1 MPKGATGGGGRAAIE
16 FKRVS
21 VVVVYPNQWKP
32 LVFIGRMTESFQ
44 AATTTTTT
52 QRKI

>member
-21 VVVVYPNQWKP
+21 DVVVYPNQWKP

-44 AATTTTTT
+44 
-52 QRKI
+52 QQQQHSEI